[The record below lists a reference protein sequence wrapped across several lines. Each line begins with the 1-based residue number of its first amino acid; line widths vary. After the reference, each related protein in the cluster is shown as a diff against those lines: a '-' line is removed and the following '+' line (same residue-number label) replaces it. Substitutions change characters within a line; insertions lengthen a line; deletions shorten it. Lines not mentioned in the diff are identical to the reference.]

1 TIWISLLFQMFYQLV
16 LLCLQTR
23 SLLGVFEEDT
33 AAMSNYCTQ
42 LYQAMNRI
50 YDAQNEL
57 SAATHLTSRL
67 LKEYDK
73 QRFPLGGDDEVMSS
87 TLQQFAKVIDELSS
101 CHAVLSTQLA
111 DAMMFPI
118 TQFKERDLKGERH
131 THTKLFFLISCLCAD
146 HDTAIN
152 RYSRLSKKRDNDK
165 LRAEVVEDVYT
176 SRKKQHQTMMHY
188 FCSLNTLQYK
198 KKTALLEPL
207 LGYMQAQIS
216 FFKLG
221 SENLTQQWEDFLGTI
236 GTSVQN
242 VRREMEEEVGQ
253 MQQTIQQMERSCDPL
268 YAPCDPDP
276 VHSPVCRSL
285 TRKQGYLYIRNKTGL
300 VSSSWERQYF
310 FTQGGNLMQ
319 QGRGEVAGGLVT
331 DLDNCSVMA
340 VDSDDRRFC
349 FQVTSFDGKKVVT
362 LQAESRKDCEE
373 WIATINNI
381 SKRIYLS
388 ENAEELAARVNQS
401 ALEAVTPSPSFQ
413 QRHESMRPSS
423 KGRTGRA
430 SSISSVG
437 SEPSPALSVLS
448 LDALVA
454 PETPI
459 QFDII
464 SPVSEELSGQSKAAA
479 QSGRRSNPFGESGD
493 GTAEDSEDSILH
505 QLFIVRFLGS
515 MEVRTTESVD
525 VISETMRQILAA
537 RAIHNI
543 FRMTESHLLV
553 TCDCLKLID
562 PQTQVT
568 RLRFPL
574 SSVIQCSSHQDNK
587 RLFGFVLE
595 SPGGRAVCYIFESN
609 NDGEKICD
617 SVGLAKQIAFHSEM
631 DRKAV
636 EKRKE
641 EDKAK
646 EKQQEELSKQRQ
658 IEKDLEEQ
666 SRLIAASSRP
676 ANPPPSDGQFLVLS
690 NSQSEDS
697 DAGGEDGK
705 KKGESEA

>member
-1 TIWISLLFQMFYQLV
+1 MPGIEKLPIEETLEDSP
-16 LLCLQTR
+16 QTR

-33 AAMSNYCTQ
+33 AAMSNYCSQ
-42 LYQAMNRI
+42 LYQAMQRI

-118 TQFKERDLKGERH
+118 TQFKERDLKEIL
-131 THTKLFFLISCLCAD
+131 TLKEVFQISSDD
-146 HDTAIN
+146 HDVAMN
-152 RYSRLSKKRDNDK
+152 RFSRLSKKRDNDK

-207 LGYMQAQIS
+207 LGYMQAQ
-216 FFKLG
+216 
-221 SENLTQQWEDFLGTI
+221 
-236 GTSVQN
+236 
-242 VRREMEEEVGQ
+242 METEVGQ
-253 MQQTIQQMERSCDPL
+253 MHETIQEMERSCDPL
-268 YAPCDPDP
+268 YVPCEPDP
-276 VHSPVCRSL
+276 AHSPVCRNL
-285 TRKQGYLYIRNKTGL
+285 TRKQGYLHIRNKTGL

-340 VDSDDRRFC
+340 VDCDDRRFC

-362 LQAESRKDCEE
+362 LQSESRRDCD
-373 WIATINNI
+373 
-381 SKRIYLS
+381 
-388 ENAEELAARVNQS
+388 EELAARVNQS

-423 KGRTGRA
+423 
-430 SSISSVG
+430 SVG
-437 SEPSPALSVLS
+437 SELSPALSVLS

-464 SPVSEELSGQSKAAA
+464 SPVTEENSGQSKTAA

-493 GTAEDSEDSILH
+493 STSEDSEDSILH

-515 MEVRTTESVD
+515 MEVKTPESVD
-525 VISETMRQILAA
+525 IISETMRQILAA

-568 RLRFPL
+568 RLR
-574 SSVIQCSSHQDNK
+574 DNK
-587 RLFGFVLE
+587 RLFGLVLQPAGE
-595 SPGGRAVCYIFESN
+595 PGDSRAVCYIFESN

-636 EKRKE
+636 ETRKE
-641 EDKAK
+641 TNKAK
-646 EKQQEELSKQRQ
+646 EKQQEELSKQKQ

-676 ANPPPSDGQFLVLS
+676 GNPPAADEQFLVLS

-697 DAGGEDGK
+697 DAGEEGK

>member
-1 TIWISLLFQMFYQLV
+1 
-16 LLCLQTR
+16 
-23 SLLGVFEEDT
+23 
-33 AAMSNYCTQ
+33 
-42 LYQAMNRI
+42 
-50 YDAQNEL
+50 
-57 SAATHLTSRL
+57 
-67 LKEYDK
+67 
-73 QRFPLGGDDEVMSS
+73 
-87 TLQQFAKVIDELSS
+87 
-101 CHAVLSTQLA
+101 
-111 DAMMFPI
+111 
-118 TQFKERDLKGERH
+118 
-131 THTKLFFLISCLCAD
+131 
-146 HDTAIN
+146 
-152 RYSRLSKKRDNDK
+152 
-165 LRAEVVEDVYT
+165 
-176 SRKKQHQTMMHY
+176 MMHY

-221 SENLTQQWEDFLGTI
+221 SENLSQQWEDFLGTI

-253 MQQTIQQMERSCDPL
+253 MQQTIQEMEMSSDPL
-268 YAPCDPDP
+268 YVPCDPDP
-276 VHSPVCRSL
+276 VHSPVCRNL

-331 DLDNCSVMA
+331 DLDNSSVMA

-373 WIATINNI
+373 WISTINNI

-423 KGRTGRA
+423 KGRSGRT

-437 SEPSPALSVLS
+437 SEPSPAISVLS

-454 PETPI
+454 PDTPI

-464 SPVSEELSGQSKAAA
+464 SPVSEENSGQSKTAA
-479 QSGRRSNPFGESGD
+479 QSGRRSNPFGESGEN
-493 GTAEDSEDSILH
+493 TSEDSEDSILH

-515 MEVRTTESVD
+515 MEVRTAETAD

-574 SSVIQCSSHQDNK
+574 STVVQCSSHQDNK
-587 RLFGFVLE
+587 RLFGFVLH
-595 SPGGRAVCYIFESN
+595 SASGRAVCYIFESN

-617 SVGLAKQIAFHSEM
+617 SIGLAKQIAFHSEM
-631 DRKAV
+631 DRKSV

-641 EDKAK
+641 QDKAK
-646 EKQQEELSKQRQ
+646 EKQQEELSKQKQ

-676 ANPPPSDGQFLVLS
+676 ANPPASADGQFLVLS

-697 DAGGEDGK
+697 DAGDEGK

>member
-1 TIWISLLFQMFYQLV
+1 MPGIEKLPIEETLEDSP
-16 LLCLQTR
+16 QTR

-33 AAMSNYCTQ
+33 AAISNYCTQ
-42 LYQAMNRI
+42 LYQAMQRI

-118 TQFKERDLKGERH
+118 TQFKERDLKEILTLKEVFQIASG
-131 THTKLFFLISCLCAD
+131 D
-146 HDTAIN
+146 HDVAIN
-152 RYSRLSKKRDNDK
+152 RYSRLSKRRDNDK

-221 SENLTQQWEDFLGTI
+221 SENLTQQWEEFLGTI

-253 MQQTIQQMERSCDPL
+253 MQQTIQEMERACDAL

-276 VHSPVCRSL
+276 AHSPVCRNL

-331 DLDNCSVMA
+331 DLDNSSVMA
-340 VDSDDRRFC
+340 VDCDDRRFC

-362 LQAESRKDCEE
+362 LQAESRKECEE
-373 WIATINNI
+373 WISTINNI
-381 SKRIYLS
+381 SRRIYLS

-413 QRHESMRPSS
+413 QRHESMRPTS

-464 SPVSEELSGQSKAAA
+464 SPVSEENSGQNKTAP
-479 QSGRRSNPFGESGD
+479 QSGRRSNPFGESGES
-493 GTAEDSEDSILH
+493 TAEDSEDSILH

-515 MEVRTTESVD
+515 MEVKTAESVD

-574 SSVIQCSSHQDNK
+574 STVVQCSSHQDNK
-587 RLFGFVLE
+587 RLFGFVLQTA
-595 SPGGRAVCYIFESN
+595 SGRGDSRVVCYIFESN

-617 SVGLAKQIAFHSEM
+617 SIGLAKQIALHSEM

-636 EKRKE
+636 EKKKE

-646 EKQQEELSKQRQ
+646 EKQKEELSKQRQ

-676 ANPPPSDGQFLVLS
+676 ANPPGSDGQFLVLS

-697 DAGGEDGK
+697 DAGEEGK

>member
-1 TIWISLLFQMFYQLV
+1 MPGIEKLPIEETLEDSP
-16 LLCLQTR
+16 QTR

-33 AAMSNYCTQ
+33 AAISNYCTQ
-42 LYQAMNRI
+42 LYQAMQRI

-118 TQFKERDLKGERH
+118 TQFKERDLKEILTLKEVFQIASG
-131 THTKLFFLISCLCAD
+131 D
-146 HDTAIN
+146 HDVAIN
-152 RYSRLSKKRDNDK
+152 RYSRLSKRRDNDK

-221 SENLTQQWEDFLGTI
+221 SENLTQQWEEFLGTI

-253 MQQTIQQMERSCDPL
+253 MQQTIQEMERACDAL

-276 VHSPVCRSL
+276 AHSPVCRNL

-331 DLDNCSVMA
+331 DLDNSSVMA
-340 VDSDDRRFC
+340 VDCDDRRFC

-362 LQAESRKDCEE
+362 LQAESRKECEE
-373 WIATINNI
+373 WISTINNI
-381 SKRIYLS
+381 SRRIYLS

-413 QRHESMRPSS
+413 QRHESMRPTS

-464 SPVSEELSGQSKAAA
+464 SPVSEENSGQNKTAP
-479 QSGRRSNPFGESGD
+479 QSGRRSNPFGESGES
-493 GTAEDSEDSILH
+493 TAEDSEDSILH

-515 MEVRTTESVD
+515 MEVKTAESVD

-574 SSVIQCSSHQDNK
+574 STVVQCSSHQDNK
-587 RLFGFVLE
+587 RLFGFVLQTA
-595 SPGGRAVCYIFESN
+595 SGRGDSRVVCYIFESN

-617 SVGLAKQIAFHSEM
+617 SVGLAKQIALHSEM

-636 EKRKE
+636 EKKKE

-646 EKQQEELSKQRQ
+646 EKQKEELSKQRQ

-676 ANPPPSDGQFLVLS
+676 ANPPGSDGQFLVLS

-697 DAGGEDGK
+697 DAGEEGK